1 MNDIDRTIYDLIVNW
16 PDSTPITAG
25 TVADKLGIPRS
36 RKQIERPLG
45 RLWRLG
51 KLVRKENNSRNFVYS
66 IPEQKSFD
74 MFMVRSGRVKRA
86 NYYGGLRRC

>member
-66 IPEQKSFD
+66 IRLWLD
-74 MFMVRSGRVKRA
+74 RA
-86 NYYGGLRRC
+86 ELNGQIITED